1 MSIGM
6 YQLAIP
12 PIVRALENL
21 RHLLSKGAAHCEA
34 RKIEPAALIHFRLFP
49 DMRPLTF
56 QVQVACDMAKGC
68 VARLAGLEAPKFEDN
83 EQTFAD
89 LESRIE
95 RTLAFVRTATA
106 AQIDG
111 TESKAVT
118 LKTPRGDLNFEGLS
132 YVQGFV
138 LPNVYFHT
146 TTAYNILRHN
156 GVEVGKMDFLGK
168 PG

>member
-12 PIVRALENL
+12 PVVRALENL
-21 RHLLSKGAAHCEA
+21 RHILARGAAHCET
-34 RKIEPAALIHFRLFP
+34 RKIDPSALIQFRLYP

-68 VARLAGLEAPKFEDN
+68 VARLSGAEAPRFEDN

-95 RTLAFVRTATA
+95 RTLAFVRATRA
-106 AQIDG
+106 EQIDG
-111 TESKAVT
+111 TEEKPVT
-118 LKTPRGDLNFEGLS
+118 LKTPRGDLNFQGLT

-138 LPNVYFHT
+138 LPNVYFHCA
-146 TTAYNILRHN
+146 TAYNILRHN
-156 GVEVGKMDFLGK
+156 GVEIGKMDFLGK

>member
-12 PIVRALENL
+12 PVVRALENL
-21 RHLLSKGAAHCEA
+21 RHLLSKAASHCEA
-34 RKIEPAALIHFRLFP
+34 RKIEPAALIQYRLFP

-68 VARLAGLEAPKFEDN
+68 VARLTGLEAPKFEDN
-83 EQTFAD
+83 EQSFAD
-89 LESRIE
+89 LESRID
-95 RTLAFVRTATA
+95 RTLAFVRGVDA

-111 TESKAVT
+111 TESKPVT
-118 LKTPRGDLNFEGLS
+118 LKTPRGDMNFVGLS
-132 YVQGFV
+132 YLQGFV
-138 LPNVYFHT
+138 LPNVYFHC

-156 GVEVGKMDFLGK
+156 GVEIGKMDFLGK

>member
-12 PIVRALENL
+12 PVVRALENL
-21 RHLLSKGAAHCEA
+21 RHILTKGAAHCEA
-34 RKIEPAALIHFRLFP
+34 RKIDPAALVQFRLYP

-68 VARLAGLEAPKFEDN
+68 VARLSGVEAPRFEDT
-83 EQTFAD
+83 EQTFKD
-89 LESRIE
+89 LDSRIE
-95 RTLAFVRTATA
+95 RTLAFLRSVSAS
-106 AQIDG
+106 QMDG
-111 TESKAVT
+111 SEDKAVT
-118 LKTPRGDLNFEGLS
+118 LKTPRGDLNFQGLG
-132 YVQGFV
+132 YVQDFV
-138 LPNVYFHT
+138 LPNVYFHC

-156 GVEVGKMDFLGK
+156 GVEIGKMDFLGK

>member
-21 RHLLSKGAAHCEA
+21 RHLLSKAAAHCEA
-34 RKIEPAALIHFRLFP
+34 RKIDPAALIQFRLYP

-68 VARLAGLEAPKFEDN
+68 VSRLAGVEAPKFEDN
-83 EQTFAD
+83 EQSFAD

-95 RTLAFVRTATA
+95 RTLAFVRGVTAE
-106 AQIDG
+106 QIDG
-111 TESKAVT
+111 SECKAVT
-118 LKTPRGDLNFEGLS
+118 LKTPRGELNFQGLG

-146 TTAYNILRHN
+146 ATAYNILRHN
-156 GVEVGKMDFLGK
+156 GVEIGKMDYLGK

>member
-6 YQLAIP
+6 YQASVP

-21 RHLLSKGAAHCEA
+21 RHLLSKASAHCEA
-34 RKIEPAALIHFRLFP
+34 RKIDPAALIQYRLFP

-68 VARLAGLEAPKFEDN
+68 VSRLSGVDAPKFEDN
-83 EQTFAD
+83 EQSFAD

-95 RTLAFVRTATA
+95 RTVAFVRSVTAS
-106 AQIDG
+106 QVDG
-111 TESKAVT
+111 SEEKPVT
-118 LKTPRGDLNFEGLS
+118 LKTPRGDMNFVGLS
-132 YVQGFV
+132 YLQGFV
-138 LPNVYFHT
+138 LPNVYFHC

-156 GVEVGKMDFLGK
+156 GVEIGKMDFLGK

>member
-12 PIVRALENL
+12 PVVRALENL
-21 RHLLSKGAAHCEA
+21 RHILARGAAHCEA
-34 RKIEPAALIHFRLFP
+34 RKIDPSALIQFRLYP

-68 VARLAGLEAPKFEDN
+68 VARLSGAEAPKFEDN

-89 LESRIE
+89 LESRID
-95 RTLAFVRTATA
+95 RTLAYLRGTKAE
-106 AQIDG
+106 QIDG
-111 TESKAVT
+111 TEEKPVT
-118 LKTPRGDLNFEGLS
+118 LKTPRGDLNFQGLA

-146 TTAYNILRHN
+146 ATAYNILRHN
-156 GVEVGKMDFLGK
+156 GVEIGKMDYLGK

>member
-12 PIVRALENL
+12 PVIRALENL
-21 RHLLSKGAAHCEA
+21 RHLLSRGAAHCEA
-34 RKIEPAALIHFRLFP
+34 RKIDPAALIQYRLFP

-56 QVQVACDMAKGC
+56 QVQVACDMGKGC
-68 VARLAGLEAPKFEDN
+68 VARLAGVEAPKFEDN

-95 RTLAFVRTATA
+95 RTVAFLRGVSAS
-106 AQIDG
+106 QIDG
-111 TESKAVT
+111 TEDKAVT
-118 LKTPRGDLNFEGLS
+118 LKTPRGDLNFQGLG

-138 LPNVYFHT
+138 LPNVYFHC

>member
-6 YQLAIP
+6 HQLAVSP
-12 PIVRALENL
+12 VVRALENL
-21 RHLLSKGAAHCEA
+21 RHILSKGAAHCES
-34 RKIEPAALIHFRLFP
+34 RKIDPAALIGFRLFP

-68 VARLAGLEAPKFEDN
+68 VSRLAGVEAPKFDDN
-83 EQTFAD
+83 EQTFSD

-95 RTLAFVRTATA
+95 RTLAFVRGVTAS
-106 AQIDG
+106 QMDG
-111 TESKAVT
+111 TEEKAVV
-118 LKTPRGDLNFEGLS
+118 LKTPRGDMNFQGLS

-138 LPNVYFHT
+138 LPNVYFHC

-156 GVEVGKMDFLGK
+156 GVEIGKMDFLGK